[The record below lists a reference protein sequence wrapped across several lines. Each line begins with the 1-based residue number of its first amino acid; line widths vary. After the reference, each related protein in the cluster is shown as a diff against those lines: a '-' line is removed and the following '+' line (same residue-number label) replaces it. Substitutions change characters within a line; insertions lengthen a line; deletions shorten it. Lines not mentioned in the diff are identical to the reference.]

1 MSGHSM
7 CVYRISSSKHMVSAP
22 IITFLFFIEV
32 LLKELKNVTAGNG
45 VFFDMFELP
54 FRHVRNS
61 WYSKTKGEGRKKKGD
76 EWIFLLQLSALM
88 SSS

>member
-1 MSGHSM
+1 MCLNDMSGHSM
-7 CVYRISSSKHMVSAP
+7 CVYRISSSKHMISAP

-54 FRHVRNS
+54 FRHVRKMVLKN
-61 WYSKTKGEGRKKKGD
+61 KGGREEEKGG
-76 EWIFLLQLSALM
+76 
-88 SSS
+88 